1 LTRFGW
7 TRKLGEMLLARLI
20 DLYTLIIVA
29 AVAVSWMNLPRD
41 NPVVRFLH
49 AVTEPVLE
57 PIRRVLPEL
66 GGIDF
71 SPVVVIVVLRLVVG
85 IF

>member
-1 LTRFGW
+1 
-7 TRKLGEMLLARLI
+7 MLLARLI
-20 DLYTLIIVA
+20 DLYCLVIVA
-29 AVAVSWMNLPRD
+29 AIVVSWTNMPRD
-41 NPVVRFLH
+41 NPAVRFLH

-57 PIRRVLPEL
+57 PVRRVLPTM

-71 SPVVVIVVLRLVVG
+71 SPVVVIVLLRLVAG

>member
-1 LTRFGW
+1 
-7 TRKLGEMLLARLI
+7 MLLVRLI
-20 DLYTLIIVA
+20 DLYSLVIVA
-29 AVAVSWMNLPRD
+29 AVVVSWTNLPRD
-41 NPVVRFLH
+41 NPVVRFLY

-71 SPVVVIVVLRLVVG
+71 SPVVVIVVLRLVAG
-85 IF
+85 IL

>member
-1 LTRFGW
+1 
-7 TRKLGEMLLARLI
+7 MLLARLI
-20 DLYTLIIVA
+20 DLYTLVIVA
-29 AVAVSWMNLPRD
+29 AVGVSWANLPRG

-57 PIRRVLPEL
+57 PIRRVLPDL

-71 SPVVVIVVLRLVVG
+71 SPVVVIVVLRLVAG
-85 IF
+85 IL